1 MTGTDGCY
9 TIDEARADAR
19 EWIKGVTV
27 HDGTRG
33 WRVCCALLEG
43 RIAELEDASR
53 RVVCMYR
60 DGDATFSDLHPT
72 IDNLRRV
79 LGMSAVPDDR

>member
-1 MTGTDGCY
+1 MSGTDGRY

-33 WRVCCALLEG
+33 WRVCCALLEE
-43 RIAELEDASR
+43 RITELETAAR
-53 RVVCMYR
+53 KVVCMYR
-60 DGDATFSDLHPT
+60 DQDPTIADLHPT
-72 IDNLRRV
+72 IDELRRV
-79 LGMSAVPDDR
+79 LGMSAVPDER